1 MSQKEVTRRSFL
13 ARASVLGLAAMGTG
27 AVLTACGG
35 GSESGS
41 SGGEAAAPPEPAPS
55 VAAEGCNDLSGLTDP
70 DVQMRQ
76 TLAYVDE
83 STFADKNCANCQLYI
98 VPEGGATCGGC
109 QIIKGPIA
117 PDGYCTSW
125 AAKVS

>member
-1 MSQKEVTRRSFL
+1 MSKKEVTRRSFL
-13 ARASVLGLAAMGTG
+13 AQASALGLVAFGSS

-35 GSESGS
+35 GESQP
-41 SGGEAAAPPEPAPS
+41 ADQVPAPAPEPMAS
-55 VAAEGCNDLSGLTDP
+55 GCNDLSGLSDAE
-70 DVQMRQ
+70 VQMRS

-83 STFADKNCANCQLYI
+83 SSIPDKNCNGCQLF
-98 VPEGGATCGGC
+98 VPAEGGAACGGC

-117 PDGYCTSW
+117 AGGYCTSW